1 RWLRADLA
9 VETFFV
15 ISGFYM
21 QLVLSTRYTRE
32 KLGNGWWLRF
42 YTARYLR
49 LLPIYLS
56 AALLVVGTCLVR
68 SWLQPHSHGGPEAV
82 LGVWN
87 DLSEL
92 PNTYENFFF
101 KSFFVLTNLTMFF
114 QEGVNFLAV
123 HGGNIVWSENFWDTE
138 VYLYQG
144 LVIPQAW
151 SLGVELSFYVTAPYL
166 LNLRSRWLILIACIG
181 LAIKVFAMQTFEL
194 NADSWGY
201 RFFPFELPYFLLGAI
216 AFRFRRFLQGPG
228 FNHEKI
234 GMFCTYLIVIALT
247 AFSLEPAG
255 FSIFFYPIAFAFIL
269 PFVFRMTAKLK
280 IDRLIGELS
289 YPFYIFH
296 LFALMLVGLLPDD
309 TSFNIKWMGLGLT
322 LALSAIALALE
333 FRFIEPW
340 RVRFAERQP
349 ATSDIE
355 FAGSKNFQ
363 SP

>member
-1 RWLRADLA
+1 
-9 VETFFV
+9 
-15 ISGFYM
+15 
-21 QLVLSTRYTRE
+21 
-32 KLGNGWWLRF
+32 
-42 YTARYLR
+42 
-49 LLPIYLS
+49 
-56 AALLVVGTCLVR
+56 
-68 SWLQPHSHGGPEAV
+68 
-82 LGVWN
+82 
-87 DLSEL
+87 
-92 PNTYENFFF
+92 
-101 KSFFVLTNLTMFF
+101 MF
-114 QEGVNFLAV
+114 
-123 HGGNIVWSENFWDTE
+123 
-138 VYLYQG
+138 
-144 LVIPQAW
+144 
-151 SLGVELSFYVTAPYL
+151 
-166 LNLRSRWLILIACIG
+166 
-181 LAIKVFAMQTFEL
+181 AIQTFEL

-296 LFALMLVGLLPDD
+296 LFALMLVSLLPAD
-309 TSFNIKWMGLGLT
+309 TSFIKWTGLGLT

-340 RVRFAERQP
+340 RVQFAERQA

-355 FAGSKNFQ
+355 FARSTNFQ